1 MIHRETT
8 LEKEGITKMK
18 RTKWILLTMVL
29 TGLLAVAGI
38 VIAQEMKEK
47 EETAQ
52 TPAMGR
58 GMGRM
63 MERPGMMMRMGRG
76 MGRMMGRGPMMRSGG
91 MSGRMDILGR
101 LADKL
106 DLSEEQRDEI
116 KDVLTAHQKY
126 MIQQKADRE
135 LAEVELRELTM
146 KDDPDLDAIEEQ
158 VKEIASLEA
167 GMRYSQIKV
176 MVDAKSV
183 LTDEQ
188 KEELKKL
195 QKDRPA
201 RMMRRGAGRGG
212 ARRGPAGRRR

>member
-8 LEKEGITKMK
+8 LEKEGVTKMK

-29 TGLLAVAGI
+29 AGLLAVAGI

-52 TPAMGR
+52 PPAMGR

-63 MERPGMMMRMGRG
+63 TGRPGMMMRMGRG
-76 MGRMMGRGPMMRSGG
+76 PMMRRGG
-91 MSGRMDILGR
+91 MPGRMDMLGR
-101 LADKL
+101 LADRL

-116 KDVLTAHQKY
+116 KDVLTTHQKY

-135 LAEVELRELTM
+135 LAEVELRELVQS
-146 KDDPDLDAIEEQ
+146 DDPDLDAIEEQ
-158 VKEIASLEA
+158 IKEIANLEA
-167 GMRYSQIKV
+167 GMRYSQIKA
-176 MVDAKSV
+176 MVDARSV
-183 LTDEQ
+183 LTDDQ

-195 QKDRPA
+195 TRNRPA
-201 RMMRRGAGRGG
+201 RMMRRGAGRGRG
-212 ARRGPAGRRR
+212 QQRGPASRHR

>member
-8 LEKEGITKMK
+8 LEKEGVKKMK
-18 RTKWILLTMVL
+18 KAKWILLTMALV
-29 TGLLAVAGI
+29 GLLAVAGI

-47 EETAQ
+47 EEAAQ
-52 TPAMGR
+52 TPATGR

-63 MERPGMMMRMGRG
+63 MERPGMMMRV
-76 MGRMMGRGPMMRSGG
+76 GRGPMMQPGR
-91 MSGRMDILGR
+91 MLGRMDMLGR

-146 KDDPDLDAIEEQ
+146 KDDPDLNAIEEQ
-158 VKEIASLEA
+158 VKKIANLEA
-167 GMRYSQIKV
+167 GMRYSQIKA

-201 RMMRRGAGRGG
+201 RMMERGAGRGG
-212 ARRGPAGRRR
+212 ARRGPAGRHR

>member
-8 LEKEGITKMK
+8 LEKEGVTKMK
-18 RTKWILLTMVL
+18 RAKWILLTMVL
-29 TGLLAVAGI
+29 AGLLAVAGI

-52 TPAMGR
+52 PPAMGR

-76 MGRMMGRGPMMRSGG
+76 LMMQPGR
-91 MSGRMDILGR
+91 MSGRMDMLGR
-101 LADKL
+101 LADRL

-158 VKEIASLEA
+158 IKQIASLEA
-167 GMRYSQIKV
+167 GMRYSQIKA

-188 KEELKKL
+188 REELKKL
-195 QKDRPA
+195 TKDRPA
-201 RMMRRGAGRGG
+201 RMMRRGTGRRGE
-212 ARRGPAGRRR
+212 RRGPAGRHR

>member
-1 MIHRETT
+1 MIHGETT
-8 LEKEGITKMK
+8 LKKEGVTKMK
-18 RTKWILLTMVL
+18 RAKWILLTMALV
-29 TGLLAVAGI
+29 GLLAVAGI

-47 EETAQ
+47 EEATQ

-63 MERPGMMMRMGRG
+63 MGRPGMMMRMGRG
-76 MGRMMGRGPMMRSGG
+76 PMMRPGG
-91 MSGRMDILGR
+91 MPGRMDILGR

-116 KDVLTAHQKY
+116 KDVLTAHQKD
-126 MIQQKADRE
+126 MIQKKADRE

-158 VKEIASLEA
+158 IKEIANLEA

-176 MVDAKSV
+176 MVDARSV

-188 KEELKKL
+188 KAQLKEPMKG
-195 QKDRPA
+195 KPA
-201 RMMRRGAGRGG
+201 RMMRRGGAGRGG
-212 ARRGPAGRRR
+212 ARRGPAGRHR

>member
-8 LEKEGITKMK
+8 LEKEGVTKMK
-18 RTKWILLTMVL
+18 RTKWILLTVAL
-29 TGLLAVAGI
+29 VGLLAIAGI

-63 MERPGMMMRMGRG
+63 MGRSGMMMRMGRG
-76 MGRMMGRGPMMRSGG
+76 PMMQPGG
-91 MSGRMDILGR
+91 MLGRMDVLGR

-116 KDVLTAHQKY
+116 KDILTAHQKN

-158 VKEIASLEA
+158 IKEIANLEA
-167 GMRYSQIKV
+167 GMRYSQIKA
-176 MVDAKSV
+176 MVDARSV

-188 KEELKKL
+188 KEALKKL

-201 RMMRRGAGRGG
+201 RMMERGAGRGG
-212 ARRGPAGRRR
+212 ARRGSAWRHR

>member
-8 LEKEGITKMK
+8 LEKEGVTKMK
-18 RTKWILLTMVL
+18 RAKWILLTMAL
-29 TGLLAVAGI
+29 AGLLAVAGI

-63 MERPGMMMRMGRG
+63 MGRSGMMMRMGRG
-76 MGRMMGRGPMMRSGG
+76 PMMRPGRAL
-91 MSGRMDILGR
+91 GRMDMLGR
-101 LADKL
+101 LADRL

-116 KDVLTAHQKY
+116 KDVLTAHQKD
-126 MIQQKADRE
+126 MIQKKADRE
-135 LAEVELRELTM
+135 LAEVQLRELTM
-146 KDDPDLDAIEEQ
+146 EDDPDLDAIEEQ
-158 VKEIASLEA
+158 VKEIANLEA
-167 GMRYSQIKV
+167 GMRYSRIKA

-188 KEELKKL
+188 KEKLKEL

-212 ARRGPAGRRR
+212 ARRGPARRRR

>member
-8 LEKEGITKMK
+8 LEKEGVTKMK
-18 RTKWILLTMVL
+18 RTKWILLAMVL
-29 TGLLAVAGI
+29 AGLLAVAGI

-47 EETAQ
+47 EEVNQ
-52 TPAMGR
+52 PPAMGR

-63 MERPGMMMRMGRG
+63 TGRPGMMMRMGRG
-76 MGRMMGRGPMMRSGG
+76 PMMRHGG
-91 MSGRMDILGR
+91 MPGRMDMLGR
-101 LADKL
+101 LADRL

-116 KDVLTAHQKY
+116 KDVLTAHQKD

-135 LAEVELRELTM
+135 LAEVELRELVQS
-146 KDDPDLDAIEEQ
+146 DDPDLDAIEEQ
-158 VKEIASLEA
+158 IKEIANLEA
-167 GMRYSQIKV
+167 QTRYSQIKA
-176 MVDAKSV
+176 MVDARSV

-188 KEELKKL
+188 KEALKKL

-212 ARRGPAGRRR
+212 ARRGPAGRHR

>member
-8 LEKEGITKMK
+8 LEKEGVTKMK

-29 TGLLAVAGI
+29 AGLLAVAGI

-76 MGRMMGRGPMMRSGG
+76 PMMRRGG
-91 MSGRMDILGR
+91 MPGRMDILGR

-116 KDVLTAHQKY
+116 KDILTAHQKD
-126 MIQQKADRE
+126 MIQKKADRE

-146 KDDPDLDAIEEQ
+146 EDDPDLDAIEEQ
-158 VKEIASLEA
+158 VKEIANLEA
-167 GMRYSQIKV
+167 GMRYSQIKA
-176 MVDAKSV
+176 MVDARSV

-188 KEELKKL
+188 KEQLKEL

-201 RMMRRGAGRGG
+201 RMMRRAAARGGERRGSAGRH
-212 ARRGPAGRRR
+212 R

>member
-1 MIHRETT
+1 
-8 LEKEGITKMK
+8 MK

-29 TGLLAVAGI
+29 AGLLAVAGI
-38 VIAQEMKEK
+38 VVAQEMKEK
-47 EETAQ
+47 EEVDQ
-52 TPAMGR
+52 PSAMGR

-63 MERPGMMMRMGRG
+63 TGRPGMMMRMGRG
-76 MGRMMGRGPMMRSGG
+76 PMMRRGG
-91 MSGRMDILGR
+91 MPGRMNILGR

-116 KDVLTAHQKY
+116 KDILAAHQKD

-146 KDDPDLDAIEEQ
+146 EDDPDLDAIEEQ

-167 GMRYSQIKV
+167 RMRYSQIKA
-176 MVDAKSV
+176 MVDARSV

-195 QKDRPA
+195 QKDRPT
-201 RMMRRGAGRGG
+201 RMMRRGAGRRG
-212 ARRGPAGRRR
+212 ARRGPAERHR

>member
-8 LEKEGITKMK
+8 LEKEGVTKMK
-18 RTKWILLTMVL
+18 RTKWILLAMVL
-29 TGLLAVAGI
+29 AGLLAVAGI

-47 EETAQ
+47 EEVDQ
-52 TPAMGR
+52 PPAMGR

-63 MERPGMMMRMGRG
+63 TGRPGMMMRMGRG
-76 MGRMMGRGPMMRSGG
+76 PMMRRGG
-91 MSGRMDILGR
+91 MPGRMDMLGR
-101 LADKL
+101 LADRL

-116 KDVLTAHQKY
+116 KDVLTAHQKD

-135 LAEVELRELTM
+135 LAEVELRELVQS
-146 KDDPDLDAIEEQ
+146 DDPDLDAIEEQ
-158 VKEIASLEA
+158 IKEIANLEA
-167 GMRYSQIKV
+167 QTRYSQIKA
-176 MVDAKSV
+176 MVDARSV

-188 KEELKKL
+188 KEALKKL

-212 ARRGPAGRRR
+212 ARRGPAGRHR